1 MAPALKSK
9 GFMLPITMKTILDLS
24 RNFMESRI
32 LLTGA
37 ELNLF
42 TLLASSPLTAQ
53 EVAARIGTNLRAL
66 IIVLDALA
74 AMELLVKKEGRYS
87 CPPEISS
94 LLSEKSPE
102 SILPMVQHM
111 AHVWQRWSKLTQK
124 VKGREEPDKSAESQE
139 ANQISAFIG
148 AMHAIAAR
156 LAPGIV
162 AAVNAET
169 ARNLL
174 DVGGASGTYTM
185 AFLRAA
191 PKMRATLFDKPEVIP
206 IARKRLA
213 EAGFLDRVIL
223 MGGDFYLD
231 EFPSGHDLVFVSAII
246 HQNTPE
252 QNLSLYQKG
261 FRALL
266 PGGRIV
272 IRDHIMEPDRTQPRD
287 GAIFAV
293 NMLVGTFGGNTYTY
307 EEIYAGLEQAGFTR
321 IGLLQKGEKM
331 DGLVEGFKP
340 T

>member
-1 MAPALKSK
+1 LKSE
-9 GFMLPITMKTILDLS
+9 GFMLPITLKTILDLS

-53 EVAARIGTNLRAL
+53 EVAARIGANLRAL

-74 AMELLVKKEGRYS
+74 AMELLAKKEGKYF
-87 CPPEISS
+87 CPPEISFQ
-94 LLSEKSPE
+94 LSEKSSE

-111 AHVWQRWSKLTQK
+111 AHVWQRWSKLTKK
-124 VKGREEPDKSAESQE
+124 VKGQEEPGKPTESQE
-139 ANQISAFIG
+139 ANQIPAFIG

-162 AAVNAET
+162 ATVNPGT

-174 DVGGASGTYTM
+174 DVGGASGTYTL
-185 AFLRAA
+185 AFLRAV
-191 PKMRATLFDKPEVIP
+191 PEMRATLFDKPEVIP

-213 EAGFLDRVIL
+213 EAGILDRVTL
-223 MGGDFYLD
+223 VGGDFYLD
-231 EFPSGHDLVFVSAII
+231 EFPPAHDLVFVSAII

-252 QNLSLYQKG
+252 QNLGLYQKA

-266 PGGRIV
+266 SGGRIV

-293 NMLVGTFGGNTYTY
+293 NMLVGTPGGNTYTY
-307 EEIYAGLEQAGFTR
+307 EEIHAGLEKAGFTR
-321 IGLLQKGEKM
+321 IHLLQKGEKM

-340 T
+340 